1 MKVLF
6 SSDLTILV
14 NEVGR
19 CVKVDVLA
27 YLHKHILLDPVK
39 FSPESAHR
47 VCQILYE
54 LASQLAINLT

>member
-6 SSDLTILV
+6 SDDLPILV

-27 YLHKHILLDPVK
+27 YLHKHILLDPVE
-39 FSPESAHR
+39 FSPEPAHR

>member
-27 YLHKHILLDPVK
+27 YLHKHILLDPVE
-39 FSPESAHR
+39 FSPEPAHR